1 MNTDSNN
8 IIKESQKAIV
18 TNQFSKKNNGLAVAS
33 LVFGIISLVL
43 CWVLIYSIITSITGI
58 ILGIISIVQK
68 RDGFKIALAGLV
80 TSIIGL
86 LLSILFSAIVILGFF
101 MY

>member
-1 MNTDSNN
+1 MQNL
-8 IIKESQKAIV
+8 IRI
-18 TNQFSKKNNGLAVAS
+18 FSKKNNGLAVAS